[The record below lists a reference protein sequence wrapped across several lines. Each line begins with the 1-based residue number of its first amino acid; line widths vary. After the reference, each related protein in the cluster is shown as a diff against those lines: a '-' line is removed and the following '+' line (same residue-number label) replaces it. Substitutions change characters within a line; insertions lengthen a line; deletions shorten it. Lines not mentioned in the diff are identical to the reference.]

1 MRIVI
6 INFSGN
12 TGKST
17 IAQNLLIPRMP
28 NAEMISVESINADET
43 DGEKVR
49 GDQFNA
55 LSKELMLLDDAIV
68 DVGAS
73 NVEDYLKLMEQNVGS
88 HEDIDLFLVPTVKD
102 HKQTNDT
109 LSTIHALSVM
119 GVPSEK
125 ILILFNRVE
134 TTDEITD
141 VFSPI
146 FSAHKKEKDFTI
158 NTDAVIYYSELY
170 QELRHLGVSISDLL
184 SDKSDYKAQL
194 KAAESREEKM
204 RIAEFISAQRLAKS
218 ATANLD
224 SVFKIIAG

>member
-1 MRIVI
+1 MKIAI

-17 IAQNLLIPRMP
+17 IAQNLLAPRMP
-28 NAEMISVESINADET
+28 DADIISVESINSDDTEGA
-43 DGEKVR
+43 KIR
-49 GDQFNA
+49 GNQFNA
-55 LSKELMLLDDAIV
+55 LSRDLMLLDDAII

-73 NVEDYLKLMEQNVGS
+73 NVEEFLKLMEQNQGS

-102 HKQTNDT
+102 HKQTKDT
-109 LSTIHALSVM
+109 LNTIRILSLI
-119 GVPSEK
+119 GVSEDR
-125 ILILFNRVE
+125 ILTIFNRVDP
-134 TTDEITD
+134 TDDIQE
-141 VFSPI
+141 VFSSI
-146 FSAHKKEKDFTI
+146 FEAHNVSPVFTI
-158 NTDAVIYYSELY
+158 NSDAVIYYSEVY
-170 QELRHLGVSISDLL
+170 QELRHLGVSILDLL
-184 SDKSDYKAQL
+184 SDKADYRSQL